1 MKRVFIL
8 LAALLTLASCDL
20 NEFSN
25 ASKVG
30 KPIVFSAN
38 TYYQNGI
45 NTRTEYSGDYFGET
59 TKYER
64 INWVDTD
71 LMRVWAQVDANN
83 KANGDY
89 SVESHETD
97 SNNQQNSNAK
107 VKSVGNPLTWLSDA
121 SHTIY
126 ALYPSP
132 ATDAVDANKVSLNAN
147 VITATIPSTQ
157 VVTAASGSSVYKPD
171 MNYAYMWAATQATP
185 GSNVALGF
193 KPLMT
198 AFEFNILSANNG
210 VGLSSFSLVADEN
223 SPYLAGDFTATVSN
237 DLSSCAVT
245 SITNGSR
252 TITVNFDDVAITP
265 TNSITFT
272 IFALPQTLTNLT
284 MQFSLSDGT
293 TKNLALKRKD
303 DTSEEYQ
310 FITFEAGTKYRITNV
325 GVPGDGW
332 TYTLEEVEPGTAM
345 ARTSAAEGTQTKG
358 MYSYRTKDGV
368 TEAVEMQFRY
378 SPADEDGNNLEQWST
393 TLPEWL
399 TSLLVGEHTDD
410 QNPDDPF
417 TLTGTYTALPA
428 NQEITLN
435 QIEEHS
441 TSLKAK
447 GTNGASSSAPQDLAL
462 YDVGSMSPRA
472 DNGVKTANSYIVGR
486 AGWYM
491 FPLVYG
497 NALDSEFCSSS
508 NGWNVGSYSISS
520 TSTSGAII
528 KTFRNYVNN
537 EITSPYILDD
547 TGLDITDVE
556 PIIVWE
562 DALQEDLFVNPEA
575 IDIIVPASFSPGYKN
590 QDGTAKESVPF
601 IVFNVPQNK
610 IREGNALIAL
620 REKTGDK
627 KIVWSW
633 HIWVSDANFSS
644 TTTLPSRSTTVPV
657 NNMLAKPLGFCDD
670 IVETRT
676 YYIPR
681 KYFVEVSQADGYT
694 TPVVFEISQTVED
707 ELWRSMPTM
716 PHYQPTRKDPF
727 LPQTSDLKWEPQFNL
742 WFDWNSTNSRDK
754 DYYSPAGYPLLVAPF
769 RLPVATNPSTSSF
782 DFSYGINN
790 PTVVFTGG
798 LGSACWLGG
807 NITPLNLWNMAE
819 TSATVL
825 PSEQDT
831 FNPDLDLVV
840 VKTIQDP
847 CPPGFSVP
855 SYGAFTIFT
864 SNGNNT
870 GSTNPTGEWNVDNDN
885 SSNFGY
891 TFYTNDAH
899 TQTMYIPATG
909 CRYAGL
915 LHTPTRTGSFYL
927 TSKVSGDRYFTCF
940 TRNRF
945 WGNPGPVDSMSKQH
959 CWAVWPAKEVN
970 TNR

>member
-71 LMRVWAQVDANN
+71 LMRVWAQVDASNN
-83 KANGDY
+83 ANGDY

-252 TITVNFDDVAITP
+252 TISVNFDDVAITP

-358 MYSYRTKDGV
+358 MY
-368 TEAVEMQFRY
+368 
-378 SPADEDGNNLEQWST
+378 
-393 TLPEWL
+393 
-399 TSLLVGEHTDD
+399 
-410 QNPDDPF
+410 
-417 TLTGTYTALPA
+417 
-428 NQEITLN
+428 
-435 QIEEHS
+435 
-441 TSLKAK
+441 
-447 GTNGASSSAPQDLAL
+447 
-462 YDVGSMSPRA
+462 
-472 DNGVKTANSYIVGR
+472 
-486 AGWYM
+486 
-491 FPLVYG
+491 
-497 NALDSEFCSSS
+497 
-508 NGWNVGSYSISS
+508 
-520 TSTSGAII
+520 
-528 KTFRNYVNN
+528 
-537 EITSPYILDD
+537 
-547 TGLDITDVE
+547 
-556 PIIVWE
+556 
-562 DALQEDLFVNPEA
+562 
-575 IDIIVPASFSPGYKN
+575 
-590 QDGTAKESVPF
+590 
-601 IVFNVPQNK
+601 
-610 IREGNALIAL
+610 
-620 REKTGDK
+620 
-627 KIVWSW
+627 
-633 HIWVSDANFSS
+633 
-644 TTTLPSRSTTVPV
+644 
-657 NNMLAKPLGFCDD
+657 
-670 IVETRT
+670 
-676 YYIPR
+676 
-681 KYFVEVSQADGYT
+681 
-694 TPVVFEISQTVED
+694 
-707 ELWRSMPTM
+707 
-716 PHYQPTRKDPF
+716 
-727 LPQTSDLKWEPQFNL
+727 
-742 WFDWNSTNSRDK
+742 
-754 DYYSPAGYPLLVAPF
+754 
-769 RLPVATNPSTSSF
+769 
-782 DFSYGINN
+782 
-790 PTVVFTGG
+790 
-798 LGSACWLGG
+798 
-807 NITPLNLWNMAE
+807 
-819 TSATVL
+819 
-825 PSEQDT
+825 
-831 FNPDLDLVV
+831 
-840 VKTIQDP
+840 
-847 CPPGFSVP
+847 
-855 SYGAFTIFT
+855 
-864 SNGNNT
+864 
-870 GSTNPTGEWNVDNDN
+870 
-885 SSNFGY
+885 
-891 TFYTNDAH
+891 
-899 TQTMYIPATG
+899 
-909 CRYAGL
+909 
-915 LHTPTRTGSFYL
+915 
-927 TSKVSGDRYFTCF
+927 
-940 TRNRF
+940 
-945 WGNPGPVDSMSKQH
+945 
-959 CWAVWPAKEVN
+959 
-970 TNR
+970 